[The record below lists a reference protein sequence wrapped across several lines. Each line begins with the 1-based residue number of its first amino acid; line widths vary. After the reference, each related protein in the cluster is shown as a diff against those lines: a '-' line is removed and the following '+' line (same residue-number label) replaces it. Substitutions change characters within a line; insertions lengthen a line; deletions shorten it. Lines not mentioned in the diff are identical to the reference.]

1 MEILHAI
8 IDGTTDAEYLCTFAK
23 GKLRDKIPELRKA
36 LTGSIGFHQMQMLK
50 LQLEHIDFLSKSIE
64 EMDEDIKKK
73 QNLVKNV

>member
-8 IDGTTDAEYLCTFAK
+8 IGGKTDAEYLCTLAK
-23 GKLRDKIPELRKA
+23 GKLKDKISELRKA

-73 QNLVKNV
+73 RSLVKIV